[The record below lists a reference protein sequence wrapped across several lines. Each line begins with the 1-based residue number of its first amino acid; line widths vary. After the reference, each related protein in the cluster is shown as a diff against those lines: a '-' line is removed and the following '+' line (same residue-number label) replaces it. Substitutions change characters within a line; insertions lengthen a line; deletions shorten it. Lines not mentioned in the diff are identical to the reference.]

1 LPSGASA
8 ESEASEAS
16 VDVGSLVAEPSMVGS
31 FHFSWTSSTHPHTWQ
46 KNSLLVLH
54 HPKKKIKLKIKQPS
68 LTLQPQPTKPQIIAA
83 KDKP

>member
-54 HPKKKIKLKIKQPS
+54 HPKKKIKIKIKTAKS
-68 LTLQPQPTKPQIIAA
+68 DTSTPTNKTTDYSS
-83 KDKP
+83 KR